1 MSDSST
7 DTVTA
12 PAEGLAVE
20 VRMESP
26 SACSRRLSITIP
38 ASEVDRRMEEAF
50 VSVQRDTVLPGFR
63 RGKVPRALLER
74 RIGSELAKETRDRLL
89 GEALSAAVRK
99 ENLKPLGDPELPE
112 NMTPADLERGKDYTF
127 EIEIEVMPEFELP
140 AFEGL
145 KIKKPVGQVAEDA
158 VDRELDRQKRWFG
171 NPERITGPFETLD
184 RMIGEVKVFREDGT
198 EPFFTADDALATVPG
213 DEDGG
218 RGQFLG
224 VLVEGLAGL
233 LKGRKVGDDVVI
245 ETVGPEGHEMPEVR
259 GAKLR
264 MEYRIRDAERIHP
277 ASEEEVAGAIGV
289 PSVEDLRPQIRLALE
304 DRMAAEQRGVMRE
317 QVAEQLV
324 KSITMDLP
332 EKLSSRQA
340 TAIVERRRAEL
351 LGRGLDPEAL
361 ETELARFRETS
372 AARSRDQ
379 LKLSLVLA
387 KVAETFGVSVGE
399 NEVNNRIARMAR
411 QRGERP
417 DQLRAELAK
426 SNRIA
431 SIALEM
437 REQKAL
443 DRIIDKAE
451 VAEVSLEEWNESVK
465 KRQDK

>member
-7 DTVTA
+7 DTLNA
-12 PAEGLAVE
+12 PAEDLAVE
-20 VRMESP
+20 VRVESP

-38 ASEVDRRMEEAF
+38 AAEVDRRFEQAF
-50 VSVQRDTVLPGFR
+50 SAMQRDAVLPGFR
-63 RGKVPRALLER
+63 RGKVPRALLEKR
-74 RIGSELAKETRDRLL
+74 VGGDLAKDTRDRLL
-89 GEALSAAVRK
+89 GEALGAAIRK
-99 ENLKPLGDPELPE
+99 ESLRPLGDPEIPE
-112 NMTPADLERGKDYTF
+112 NMTPPDLERGKDYVF

-145 KIKKPVGQVAEDA
+145 KIRKPVGTVADDA

-171 NPERITGPFETLD
+171 NPERISGPFETLD
-184 RMIGEVKVFREDGT
+184 RMIGEVKVFKEDDA
-198 EPFFTADDALATVPG
+198 EPFFTADDALATVPV

-233 LKGRKVGDDVVI
+233 IKGRKVGDEVTI
-245 ETVGPEGHEMPEVR
+245 HTVGPEGHELPEVR
-259 GAKLR
+259 GKKLR

-277 ASEEEVAGAIGV
+277 ASDEEVAAAIGV

-317 QVAEQLV
+317 QVAEQLIGAV
-324 KSITMDLP
+324 AMELP

-351 LGRGLDPEAL
+351 LGRGLDPETL
-361 ETELARFRETS
+361 ETELARFREVS
-372 AARSRDQ
+372 ASRSRDQ
-379 LKLSLVLA
+379 LKLSLILT
-387 KVAETFGVSVGE
+387 KVAETFGVTVGE

-426 SNRIA
+426 SNRLG

-451 VAEVSLEEWNESVK
+451 VSEVSLEEWNESVK
-465 KRQDK
+465 KRAGT

>member
-7 DTVTA
+7 ETLSA

-38 ASEVDRRMEEAF
+38 ASEVDRRFEEAF
-50 VSVQRDTVLPGFR
+50 ASVQRDTVLPGFR

-74 RIGSELAKETRDRLL
+74 RIGSELARETRDRLL

-112 NMTPADLERGKDYTF
+112 NMVPPELERGRDYVF

-145 KIKKPVGQVAEDA
+145 KIKKPVGAVGEEA
-158 VDRELDRQKRWFG
+158 VDRELERQRRWFG

-184 RMIGEVKVFREDGT
+184 RMIGEVKVFREGAS

-213 DEDGG
+213 DEEGG

-233 LKGRKVGDDVVI
+233 LKGRKVGDEVAI

-277 ASEEEVAGAIGV
+277 ASDEEVAASIGV

-324 KSITMDLP
+324 GAVAMELP
-332 EKLSSRQA
+332 EKLSTRQA

-351 LGRGLDPEAL
+351 LGRGLDPELL

-379 LKLSLVLA
+379 LKLSLILA

-426 SNRIA
+426 ANRIG

-437 REQKAL
+437 REQKAI

-451 VAEVSLEEWNESVK
+451 VSEVSLEAWNESVK
-465 KRQDK
+465 QRHGK